1 MESILIQIKNT
12 EHIVGIWM
20 CEKIYLGRVYVVSV
34 KDDEPDQWVEYIKY
48 NYDNKNI
55 NLYMS
60 DNDYKNIIIHKNINE
75 MDLIKIC
82 NNKIDDLSILFS
94 NCENKVLVGGDLLKY
109 NEIMGKNIWM
119 PPLSILP
126 KDKKKKRKD

>member
-20 CEKIYLGRVYVVSV
+20 CEKIYLGRVYVISV
-34 KDDEPDQWVEYIKY
+34 KDDEPSQWIEYIKY

-55 NLYMS
+55 NLHMS

-75 MDLIKIC
+75 MDVIKIC
-82 NNKIDDLSILFS
+82 NKKIDDLSILFS
-94 NCENKVLVGGDLLKY
+94 YCENKVLVGGDLLKY
-109 NEIMGKNIWM
+109 NEIMGKNTWM

-126 KDKKKKRKD
+126 KDKKKKRKN